1 MRNVVR
7 HHRQRAELVTWERR
21 LARRSAALKLL
32 ATVLGAV
39 GFLAAVITGLGTRAV
54 GPTLLAAS
62 PLLLSAGAAAFAMGI
77 DDRVRRIRLV
87 RVALGDRTEPE
98 DRDDA
103 RRLANAAALAAF
115 VAAALAI
122 AGAIGSVVAFRTT
135 DHAAVHALA
144 TAPFPL
150 SVIVGAMSFRLRRLA
165 RAVGVRGDEGRG
177 REAPRPA

>member
-1 MRNVVR
+1 MGNVR
-7 HHRQRAELVTWERR
+7 HHRPEEAL
-21 LARRSAALKLL
+21 RSWDRPPPPPPAALKLL
-32 ATVLGAV
+32 ATVVGAV
-39 GFLAAVITGLGTRAV
+39 GFLAAVVTGLGTGAV
-54 GPTLLAAS
+54 GLTLLAAS
-62 PLLLSAGAAAFAMGI
+62 PLLLSAGAAVIAMGI
-77 DDRVRRIRLV
+77 DGRARQIRLV
-87 RVALGDRTEPE
+87 RFALGDRTGPQ